1 MFRFSE
7 KTTKIWSYLPFLF
20 DDVITEWK
28 IASNFCGILRKTGL
42 QRARSKASLISFL
55 FSFFSESMLRR
66 REKDLW
72 SDWGQERGFF
82 KCRLHD
88 PGALVTNWWDTGICI
103 VSNPLVKPQ
112 LISISPPLIS
122 NHTMGPIFF
131 YKVFFTMEKK
141 CLGFQEL
148 LWDFALW
155 LHKKFE
161 KFA

>member
-55 FSFFSESMLRR
+55 FSFFSENMLRR

-103 VSNPLVKPQ
+103 VSNPLVQPQ
-112 LISISPPLIS
+112 LISISRLLSSQITQCGQFSFIKSFLQWKKVSRISGTTLRFRSLI
-122 NHTMGPIFF
+122 
-131 YKVFFTMEKK
+131 
-141 CLGFQEL
+141 
-148 LWDFALW
+148 A
-155 LHKKFE
+155 
-161 KFA
+161 